1 MPVFLYKDS
10 RNGKIH
16 EIIQRMSEK
25 HEAFSSDGFKLERIF
40 TIPRA
45 SVDTKI
51 SPYSAKEFVA
61 KTAKNGMTLGEMQ
74 DLSAEL
80 SEKRGGITGQDEI
93 REKAEKSYET
103 MTNGKKHPH
112 SKKKKNDVILI

>member
-1 MPVFLYKDS
+1 MPLFVFKHPS
-10 RNGKIH
+10 TGKVIEVVQKMTEPH
-16 EIIQRMSEK
+16 YFTDEE
-25 HEAFSSDGFKLERIF
+25 GVTWTRIF

-51 SPYSAKEFVA
+51 DPNSAKEFVA

-80 SEKRGGITGQDEI
+80 SEKRGGTTGQDEV
-93 REKAEKSYET
+93 RQKAEDSYT
-103 MTNGKKHPH
+103 RATKKPHPH
-112 SKKKKNDVILI
+112 SKKKQETIYI